1 MDLRKLTDK
10 FPPDKIEW
18 RIGTTN
24 KDKTSAI
31 ALAYVTNRAIQERLD
46 EVCGAENWKNEF
58 IPWKENHQLCGISI
72 KIDGE
77 WVTKWDGAENTQV
90 EPLKGGLSASMKR
103 AAAQWGIGR
112 YLYDIPNQWYTIFQK
127 GRSYVFDSKNPPK
140 LPNEFLPDGCE
151 NAGYKIDVTTAEENE
166 ILNLKNNSKATISK
180 EQGNILAEIILTNG
194 IDTKKVLHWGKVE
207 ELTELTREQY
217 NKLIEIWGS
226 NSLDISSAEKN
237 IGVTEAEKQR
247 LNRVNKKVGGAK

>member
-1 MDLRKLTDK
+1 M
-10 FPPDKIEW
+10 
-18 RIGTTN
+18 
-24 KDKTSAI
+24 
-31 ALAYVTNRAIQERLD
+31 
-46 EVCGAENWKNEF
+46 
-58 IPWKENHQLCGISI
+58 
-72 KIDGE
+72 
-77 WVTKWDGAENTQV
+77 
-90 EPLKGGLSASMKR
+90 
-103 AAAQWGIGR
+103 
-112 YLYDIPNQWYTIFQK
+112 
-127 GRSYVFDSKNPPK
+127 
-140 LPNEFLPDGCE
+140 
-151 NAGYKIDVTTAEENE
+151 TTAEENE

-247 LNRVNKKVGGAK
+247 LNRGNKKVGGAK